1 MATWYAFQI
10 MDVTSEAEQQ
20 VVEAMKAL
28 NFTLSDARAYVA
40 LLKEHPATGY
50 ELAARSGV
58 PRSAIYTVLR
68 RLVGMG
74 LINEIQQRP
83 AKFVPLPPD
92 KLFELLRTR
101 FDRNLQGLQSAM
113 DKLDAPAADVSTWTL
128 LGYARMLDQAQTLI
142 RNAERSVHLSLWLR
156 EVLAL
161 KPAIER
167 AVKRGL
173 DVVVFSFNPIP
184 EGLGETLSYG
194 IDEDQLEDHWQHKVV
209 LIADHKRLLLGE
221 AEPHEHNRSVVTD
234 EPTLV
239 EMAVSNLVLDITLF
253 GERMRRDV
261 GVIVSHLTELLAPVD
276 ELLDAAAIS
285 TADEAV
291 AYE

>member
-1 MATWYAFQI
+1 
-10 MDVTSEAEQQ
+10 MDVTFEAEQQ

-68 RLVGMG
+68 RLVGLG

-92 KLFELLRTR
+92 KLLELLQTR
-101 FDRNLQGLQSAM
+101 FNRNLQGLESAM
-113 DKLDAPAADVSTWTL
+113 EKLATPAADTSTWTL
-128 LGYARMLDQAQTLI
+128 LGYARMLDQAETLI
-142 RNAERSVHLSLWLR
+142 RNAERSVHLSLWRR

-161 KPAIER
+161 KPALER

-173 DVVVFSFNPIP
+173 DVVVFSFNPVP
-184 EGLGETLSYG
+184 DGLGETLSYA
-194 IDEDQLEDHWQHKVV
+194 IDETELEGHWQHKVV
-209 LIADHKRLLLGE
+209 LIADHRRLLVGE

-253 GERMRRDV
+253 GERMHRDV
-261 GVIVSHLTELLAPVD
+261 SPIVSHLTELLAPVD
-276 ELLDAAAIS
+276 DLLDQAGVTHAAA
-285 TADEAV
+285 V
-291 AYE
+291 AAAATPNAG